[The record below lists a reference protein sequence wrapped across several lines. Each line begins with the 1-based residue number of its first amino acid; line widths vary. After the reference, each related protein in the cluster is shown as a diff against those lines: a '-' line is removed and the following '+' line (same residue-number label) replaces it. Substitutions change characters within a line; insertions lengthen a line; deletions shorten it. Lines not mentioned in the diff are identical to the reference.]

1 MAGDVIV
8 TVVGNLA
15 DDPQLRYTQ
24 GGIAVVSVRVGST
37 PRVMNRQT
45 SQWEDGET
53 LWVTCTAWREV
64 AENIAQSLTKGTRVV
79 VSGRLKP
86 ASAYQTASGEARA
99 SVELEIEEI
108 GPSLRYATAAVTR
121 RAREGS
127 APAFGGGNAAPAFGG
142 GGNAPAMGSNAPATS
157 PWSDNPAVTRPGN
170 AQAND
175 SWANPGTASAGA
187 DDTPF

>member
-53 LWVTCTAWREV
+53 IWVTCTAWREV

-121 RAREGS
+121 RAREWMKELTQNQKLIL
-127 APAFGGGNAAPAFGG
+127 GGCSRVSSDLYAA
-142 GGNAPAMGSNAPATS
+142 
-157 PWSDNPAVTRPGN
+157 
-170 AQAND
+170 
-175 SWANPGTASAGA
+175 ASLRKGYESL
-187 DDTPF
+187 

>member
-121 RAREGS
+121 RAREWMKELTQNQKLIL
-127 APAFGGGNAAPAFGG
+127 GGCSRVSSDLYAA
-142 GGNAPAMGSNAPATS
+142 
-157 PWSDNPAVTRPGN
+157 
-170 AQAND
+170 
-175 SWANPGTASAGA
+175 ASLRKGYESL
-187 DDTPF
+187 